1 MEGGGVREVRLARE
15 ALARARA
22 GDPWG
27 FVEASLYID
36 QAVLAARNGG
46 RCVKE
51 GGKGEEEK
59 VNT

>member
-27 FVEASLYID
+27 FVEASLHID
-36 QAVLAARNGG
+36 QAVVAARNGG
-46 RCVKE
+46 RCE
-51 GGKGEEEK
+51 SEAEKGEEEK
-59 VNT
+59 GET